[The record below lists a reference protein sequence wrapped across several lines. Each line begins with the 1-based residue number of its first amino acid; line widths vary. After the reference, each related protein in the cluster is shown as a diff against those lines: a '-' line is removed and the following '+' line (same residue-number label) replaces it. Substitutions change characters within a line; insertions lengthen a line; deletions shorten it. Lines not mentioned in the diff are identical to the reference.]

1 MDSVIR
7 ILQAKKITSVLGYN
21 IQSNFAN
28 VGTTLTSYGY
38 AGHLND
44 PFEPTQDLC
53 FGAPK
58 EIYFTTS
65 TYPTTNL
72 FNAYYSEY
80 MAEITDKDS
89 KLLACYVLLNSFDI
103 QSLDFSKLVYIDN
116 VLYRLNIVDS
126 YNPINY
132 TTTKI
137 ELLKV
142 IDK

>member
-1 MDSVIR
+1 
-7 ILQAKKITSVLGYN
+7 
-21 IQSNFAN
+21 
-28 VGTTLTSYGY
+28 
-38 AGHLND
+38 
-44 PFEPTQDLC
+44 
-53 FGAPK
+53 
-58 EIYFTTS
+58 
-65 TYPTTNL
+65 
-72 FNAYYSEY
+72 

-116 VLYRLNIVDS
+116 VLYRLNIVDA

-132 TTTKI
+132 TTTKV